1 MLILLGLL
9 IKAFGLFHGLKLL
22 VGYVS
27 NNSFPQ
33 PLSEEEERK
42 QLTLWKQGDENAR
55 GLLIEHNLRL
65 VAHIAKK
72 YESTG
77 DDPDDLISIGTI
89 GLMKAVNT
97 FDMDKGTKLATYAA
111 RCIDNEILMHLR
123 STKRMRL
130 DLYIRE
136 PIGVD
141 KEGNEITLLDTLPF
155 DGDSIPD
162 MVETQ
167 MQQER
172 LQNLLTRLD
181 RRERMVLM
189 LRFGLVDSVRLTQRE
204 IAKELKI
211 SRSYVSRI
219 EKKAMQRL
227 MEEIQKEGDF

>member
-9 IKAFGLFHGLKLL
+9 IKAFGLFRGLKLL

-42 QLTLWKQGDENAR
+42 QLTLWKQGDEDAR

-65 VAHIAKK
+65 VAHISKK
-72 YESTG
+72 YESSG

-123 STKRMRL
+123 ATKRMRL
-130 DLYIRE
+130 DLTFAN
-136 PIGVD
+136 P
-141 KEGNEITLLDTLPF
+141 
-155 DGDSIPD
+155 
-162 MVETQ
+162 
-167 MQQER
+167 
-172 LQNLLTRLD
+172 
-181 RRERMVLM
+181 
-189 LRFGLVDSVRLTQRE
+189 SVWT
-204 IAKELKI
+204 
-211 SRSYVSRI
+211 
-219 EKKAMQRL
+219 KKAMKL
-227 MEEIQKEGDF
+227 P

>member
-9 IKAFGLFHGLKLL
+9 IKAFGLFRGLKLL

-42 QLTLWKQGDENAR
+42 QLTLWKQGDEDAR

-65 VAHIAKK
+65 VAHISKK
-72 YESTG
+72 YESSG

-123 STKRMRL
+123 ATKRMRL

-141 KEGNEITLLDTLPF
+141 KEGNEITLMDTLPF

-172 LQNLLTRLD
+172 LQKLLARLE